1 MLSLDAIFFSKVS
14 LNSFTNNTCI
24 GFTKRKRFT
33 EKKNGT
39 SKNILNVKYDTL
51 MLFTNIDIKFF
62 ESWLNMEDQIQ
73 INVCNIYIF
82 A

>member
-1 MLSLDAIFFSKVS
+1 MFYCGKLILNSNAITKEFDAIFFSKVS

-24 GFTKRKRFT
+24 GFTKRKLFT

-62 ESWLNMEDQIQ
+62 ES
-73 INVCNIYIF
+73 
-82 A
+82 